1 MASEMRWLALLL
13 AVVLLRGGEPVPVVA
28 TVPEIGALVRS
39 IGGDDVQLT
48 VLARPEE
55 DPHRVEAR
63 PSFVVA
69 LSRAELLVATG
80 AELEM
85 GWLPTLVTQSR
96 NRTIRSD
103 GAGYVEA
110 AALVRAPIGVPQG
123 PIDRSAGHVHAQGN
137 PHVLL
142 DPAVGLALAEEVA
155 ARLGRL
161 RPEAAGR
168 CGERLQDFRRR
179 LGAALA
185 GEGLAARLDIG
196 KLIQLDDKG
205 RLHPFLAEQ
214 GLSAELGG
222 WWGLLRPYAGV
233 VVAADHDLYPYL
245 ARRFALR
252 IGHLLEPKPG
262 VPPSTRYL
270 AGLAE
275 RMRADG
281 VQAILASPY
290 FDRKLTD
297 LAAGSLQVPIAEL
310 AHQAGAR
317 PGTEDYLA
325 WIDANVRAIATALA
339 R

>member
-1 MASEMRWLALLL
+1 MRWLSL
-13 AVVLLRGGEPVPVVA
+13 VLLTTLLGGGEPVAVVA
-28 TVPEIGALVRS
+28 TVPEIGALVRAV
-39 IGGDDVQLT
+39 GGDDVQLA

-69 LSRAELLVATG
+69 LARAELLVATG
-80 AELEM
+80 AELEI

-96 NRTIRSD
+96 NRAIRSD

-110 AALVRAPIGVPQG
+110 ATLVRAPIGVPVG

-142 DPAVGLALAEEVA
+142 DPAIGLALAKELA
-155 ARLGRL
+155 NRLGAL
-161 RPEAAGR
+161 RPEAAAR
-168 CGERLQDFRRR
+168 IAERFQGFRGR

-185 GEGLAARLDIG
+185 GEALATKLDID
-196 KLIQLDDKG
+196 KLILLDDKD
-205 RLHPFLAEQ
+205 RLQTFLAEQ
-214 GLSAELGG
+214 GLVPELGG
-222 WWGLLRPYAGV
+222 WWGLLRPYAGA
-233 VVAADHDLYPYL
+233 VVAADHDHYPYL

-262 VPPSTRYL
+262 IPPSTRFL

-275 RMRADG
+275 RMRTDG
-281 VQAILASPY
+281 VRAILASPY
-290 FDRKLTD
+290 FDRRLIE
-297 LAAGSLQVPIAEL
+297 LAAAAAGAPIAEL

-317 PGTEDYLA
+317 PGTEDYIA
-325 WIDANVRAIATALA
+325 WIDANVRAVATALA